1 MDEQRA
7 SAIFLNVVESIN
19 NEYFQLRN
27 CMKRMD
33 TRVFNLKNFEIALS
47 SAMTKT
53 LWETEKYKKQIEEY
67 PLPLDPQQPV
77 PYETFRSWVV
87 VYELIMRDYGLIG
100 TKKKQRIMGLARYE
114 SKGED

>member
-67 PLPLDPQQPV
+67 PLPMDPQQPV

-100 TKKKQRIMGLARYE
+100 TKKKTDLVGFEQYE
-114 SKGED
+114 SEGEV